1 MMLPKMYIIQDL
13 SESSEKLSSD
23 NEFVP
28 EPDSDIET
36 ELEGPTNNI
45 TENSLE
51 LCMSNKKKNHPPP
64 RIHQK
69 IESLKICP
77 YHHNYKNYGN
87 NFFFVCGKAQRN
99 IARHFKVHE
108 NKDAKIAQARERN
121 CFRHCEIKATS
132 CTTTMS

>member
-1 MMLPKMYIIQDL
+1 MSLMVLPKMYIIQDL

-51 LCMSNKKKNHPPP
+51 LCMSNKKKNHPVIENLSLPP
-64 RIHQK
+64 
-69 IESLKICP
+69 
-77 YHHNYKNYGN
+77 
-87 NFFFVCGKAQRN
+87 
-99 IARHFKVHE
+99 
-108 NKDAKIAQARERN
+108 
-121 CFRHCEIKATS
+121 
-132 CTTTMS
+132 